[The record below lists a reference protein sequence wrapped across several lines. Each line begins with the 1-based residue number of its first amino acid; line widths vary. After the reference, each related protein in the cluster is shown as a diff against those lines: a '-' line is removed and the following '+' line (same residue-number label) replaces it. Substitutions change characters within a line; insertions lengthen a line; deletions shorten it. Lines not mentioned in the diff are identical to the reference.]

1 MTIHRSGLPHPAA
14 GGTVS
19 ALVYNQLVLPGKP
32 EARARFQIKGGQGVL
47 KAGTIMGGITAAGD
61 DLGKLVVCTAAAN
74 DGSQYPVAILPEDLD
89 TGSADSMHS
98 VYVEGTFNET
108 ALTYGTGHT
117 ANTVRLHLRTV
128 GILLDAPIH
137 SSKF

>member
-1 MTIHRSGLPHPAA
+1 MTINRSALPHPAA

-19 ALVYNQLVLPGKP
+19 AMTYNPLVMPGKP
-32 EARARFQIKGGQGVL
+32 EVRARFPVKGGQGVL
-47 KAGTIMGGITAAGD
+47 RAGTIMGGITSAGAD
-61 DLGKLVVCTAAAN
+61 FGKLKVCTSAAA
-74 DGSQYPVAILPEDLD
+74 DGSQYPVAILPEDID
-89 TGSADSMHS
+89 TTAGDAVHS

-117 ANTVRLHLRTV
+117 ANSVRLSLRTV